1 MSTAVTDLTTPKAK
15 APRRPPVRV
24 RLRRLNASVAK
35 AYPPDGLQKEWWERL
50 KKALGTT
57 SGAFVD
63 ASLYQLQAAAR
74 LPCGG
79 ISEIA
84 VNAAL
89 AMIEAA
95 APKDEISAA
104 LVIQMACC
112 HTAAMA
118 VLARLGGG
126 GGTERRVVARAT
138 AAARLLRAYAVQ
150 VDSLRRLQRGPDQVI
165 RIERVDIHEGAQAIV
180 GVVTTSNEKS

>member
-1 MSTAVTDLTTPKAK
+1 MDPIRLRPWRTRRVRHDHSSVTDLTTAKAK
-15 APRRPPVRV
+15 ASRQPPVRV
-24 RLRRLNASVAK
+24 RLRRLNASLAK
-35 AYPPDGLQKEWWERL
+35 AYPPDGLQKGWWERL

-63 ASLYQLQAAAR
+63 ASLCQL
-74 LPCGG
+74 
-79 ISEIA
+79 
-84 VNAAL
+84 
-89 AMIEAA
+89 EAA
-95 APKDEISAA
+95 ADSAQGRDFGGA
-104 LVIQMACC
+104 RYPDGVLPYGRDGSSRPARRRSRDG
-112 HTAAMA
+112 TARQWEM
-118 VLARLGGG
+118 
-126 GGTERRVVARAT
+126 AT

>member
-1 MSTAVTDLTTPKAK
+1 M
-15 APRRPPVRV
+15 RV
-24 RLRRLNASVAK
+24 RLRRLNASLAK
-35 AYPPDGLQKEWWERL
+35 AYPPDGLQKGWWERL

-63 ASLYQLQAAAR
+63 ASLCQLRRQ
-74 LPCGG
+74 P
-79 ISEIA
+79 
-84 VNAAL
+84 
-89 AMIEAA
+89 

-126 GGTERRVVARAT
+126 HGTERRVSEMAT